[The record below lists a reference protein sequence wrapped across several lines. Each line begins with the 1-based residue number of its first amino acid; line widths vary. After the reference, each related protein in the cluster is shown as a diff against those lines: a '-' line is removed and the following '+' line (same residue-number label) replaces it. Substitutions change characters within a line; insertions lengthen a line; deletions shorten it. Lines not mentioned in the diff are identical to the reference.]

1 MPEPSTDLEVY
12 LVGGAIRDRLLGLQ
26 VKDRDWVVV
35 GTTPEIMLQR
45 GFKSVGKEFP
55 VFLHPTSKE
64 EYALAR
70 VERKTRP
77 GYTGFKIDASPSITL
92 KQDLARR
99 DLTINAIAETPDG
112 KLIDYFGGKK
122 DLENGVLRHVS
133 DAFVEDP
140 VRVLRVARFAA
151 RYCFVIADETRNLMQ
166 RMVDNGEVDALVP
179 ERVWN
184 ELRLALNESRPSL
197 FIHALRDCKAMGR
210 IFPEI
215 NRLFG
220 VPQPKK
226 YHPEIDTGLHT
237 LLVIDQAAKLSD
249 DPRVRFAALVHDLG
263 KGLTP
268 EAEWPNHRNHEQ
280 LGLQAIRDLCS
291 RLRIPNQYR
300 DLALAVCKYHL
311 LVHRVAQLKSST
323 VIEIFENTRAFQHPL
338 RLQQLTLAC
347 EADMRGRTGFEN
359 REYPQGEILHRYY
372 EAAKS
377 VDINSIASNRLG
389 KEISEEL
396 HRRRCKAI
404 EKLKKSA
411 NERNKKQIP

>member
-1 MPEPSTDLEVY
+1 MPEPSTNLEVY
-12 LVGGAIRDRLLGLQ
+12 LVGGAIRDQLLGLQ

-35 GTTPEIMLQR
+35 GATPEIMLQR
-45 GFKSVGKEFP
+45 GFRSVGKEFP

-70 VERKTRP
+70 IERKTRP
-77 GYTGFKIDASPSITL
+77 GYTGFEFDASSSITL

-99 DLTINAIAETPDG
+99 DLTINAMAETPDG

-122 DLENGVLRHVS
+122 DLENGILRHVS
-133 DAFVEDP
+133 DAFAEDP

-166 RMVDNGEVDALVP
+166 QMVDNGEVDTLVP

-184 ELRLALNESRPSL
+184 ELRLALGESRPSL
-197 FIHALRDCKAMGR
+197 FIQALRDCNALDR

-220 VPQPKK
+220 VPQTKK

-237 LLVIDQAAKLSD
+237 LLVIDHAAKLSD
-249 DPRVRFAALVHDLG
+249 DSQVQFAALVHDLG

-268 EAEWPNHRNHEQ
+268 EAEWPSHRNHER
-280 LGLQAIRDLCS
+280 LGLRTIRDMCS
-291 RLRIPNQYR
+291 RLRVPNQYR
-300 DLALAVCKYHL
+300 DLALAVCEYHL
-311 LVHRVAQLKSST
+311 LVHRVAQLKPST
-323 VIEIFENTRAFQHPL
+323 IIKLFENIRAFQHPH
-338 RLQQLTLAC
+338 RLKQLTLAC

-372 EAAKS
+372 EAAQS
-377 VDINSIASNRLG
+377 VKTNAIVKDRQGGEIAD
-389 KEISEEL
+389 EV
-396 HRRRCKAI
+396 HRQRCKAI
-404 EKLKKSA
+404 EKLKTSEQK
-411 NERNKKQIP
+411 NKKQIL